1 MRQRKGEASRI
12 ACEVAASKEN
22 CRASMRELCPCCGM
36 CMLQRSV
43 PCSRGVEH
51 GVSKSVRKATTFR
64 DCCPTA
70 RSSGKVSSTEESWWH
85 CQGHPQAQMDAGS
98 VICQLNRG
106 PYTA

>member
-43 PCSRGVEH
+43 PLQQRGGAWGEQECTKSH
-51 GVSKSVRKATTFR
+51 NLQRLLPHSKKLREGVKHRGELVALPRAPTSTNGRRQR
-64 DCCPTA
+64 DLPA
-70 RSSGKVSSTEESWWH
+70 
-85 CQGHPQAQMDAGS
+85 
-98 VICQLNRG
+98 
-106 PYTA
+106 